1 MLAIAYK
8 KTHPSIERL
17 SCMVK
22 ILFSRESFLLPVSAF
37 NRGHMEEI
45 QSQASERSHPVFCC
59 SAKTPTEGHPRG
71 PSLLLFLT
79 VQSLPMFFLGSEL
92 CSGELWDNSSGPIDL
107 CRGEGGGGWSWTCK
121 ILQDR
126 PLPVSGTR
134 WNTFSC
140 KGFQHGGFCRH
151 ACSHTSSTSPERGEE
166 AVTCHC
172 KQSKEARQPSAR
184 EDPRAQL
191 PDLDGRT
198 GFRHQHF
205 PCSSRRTQTSFGSL
219 RK

>member
-1 MLAIAYK
+1 MKGFLAWLKYYS
-8 KTHPSIERL
+8 PMSL
-17 SCMVK
+17 SCYQC
-22 ILFSRESFLLPVSAF
+22 LLL
-37 NRGHMEEI
+37 MEEI
-45 QSQASERSHPVFCC
+45 QSQASERSHPVSFC

-71 PSLLLFLT
+71 PSLLLFLN

-107 CRGEGGGGWSWTCK
+107 CQGRGWSWTCK

-172 KQSKEARQPSAR
+172 RVRKQGNPQPGKIQEHSFLALM
-184 EDPRAQL
+184 EEQ
-191 PDLDGRT
+191 DLDISIFPAAPG
-198 GFRHQHF
+198 GHRHLLG
-205 PCSSRRTQTSFGSL
+205 P
-219 RK
+219 